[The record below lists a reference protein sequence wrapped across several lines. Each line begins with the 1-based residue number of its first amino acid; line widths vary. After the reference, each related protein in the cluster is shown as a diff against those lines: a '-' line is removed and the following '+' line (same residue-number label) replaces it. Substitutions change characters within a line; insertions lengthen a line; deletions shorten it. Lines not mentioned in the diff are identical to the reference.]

1 MHWTNHTHLLR
12 VSPAMIHHCKTQ
24 THSII
29 YILSGLHPQMSRR
42 CRPNHAPVLSPP
54 LQIHAR
60 NNIKS
65 PLRASPAPVCRC
77 RRKHAPDQSW
87 FRLSGFA
94 DLYMRQTQSA
104 SSQAFRCRQKHA
116 LGTPTKKPKKNHQ
129 SSNIPK
135 KILQKT
141 TNPSK
146 KTHQSIKNTNP
157 SNETTNQKSKS
168 TLERGR
174 RRVKMLRRRSLTQV
188 QPPRGRE
195 RATPSGG

>member
-42 CRPNHAPVLSPP
+42 CRPKHAPVLSPP

-116 LGTPTKKPKKNHQ
+116 LGTPTKKPKKKPSILKHPKKNPPKNHQ
-129 SSNIPK
+129 SFKENPPIHK
-135 KILQKT
+135 K
-141 TNPSK
+141 
-146 KTHQSIKNTNP
+146 HQSFKRNNQSKIKIN
-157 SNETTNQKSKS
+157 SRKGS
-168 TLERGR
+168 
-174 RRVKMLRRRSLTQV
+174 
-188 QPPRGRE
+188 
-195 RATPSGG
+195 A